1 VIVPHASSEPRPAV
15 GCKVRLSVEPR
26 QIIVTDGTSNSLL
39 ANNKLHSTSIPLPDL
54 HTISCC
60 LHVLLHLLRAGREP
74 TRSTLILL
82 CQCLW
87 TSIRIAG

>member
-1 VIVPHASSEPRPAV
+1 MIVPHASSEPRPAV

-39 ANNKLHSTSIPLPDL
+39 ANNKLHSTFIPLPDL

-60 LHVLLHLLRAGREP
+60 LHVLLHSSRAG
-74 TRSTLILL
+74 
-82 CQCLW
+82 
-87 TSIRIAG
+87 